1 MTALLVIII
10 VLIVAQMTRYERRIY
25 KATQYN
31 KRVNDNIFEYQKQV
45 GKIFEATKEVVISVD
60 KKLDNIESKMNGLPY
75 KKRARKMKVAGVEVP
90 IEAQETK
97 SANATEADML
107 TLNPKEPCRRTYYSI
122 LTPKTCPHRPDENI
136 GSFECTLFCD
146 NNLYKG
152 ERYDKEKNAYY
163 VFCKAEANK
172 EANKKI
178 TD

>member
-1 MTALLVIII
+1 MITLLIVII

-75 KKRARKMKVAGVEVP
+75 KKRARKLKVAGVEVP

-97 SANATEADML
+97 SVNANGADV
-107 TLNPKEPCRRTYYSI
+107 I
-122 LTPKTCPHRPDENI
+122 I
-136 GSFECTLFCD
+136 D
-146 NNLYKG
+146 N
-152 ERYDKEKNAYY
+152 
-163 VFCKAEANK
+163 AEANK
-172 EANKKI
+172 EANEENN
-178 TD
+178 